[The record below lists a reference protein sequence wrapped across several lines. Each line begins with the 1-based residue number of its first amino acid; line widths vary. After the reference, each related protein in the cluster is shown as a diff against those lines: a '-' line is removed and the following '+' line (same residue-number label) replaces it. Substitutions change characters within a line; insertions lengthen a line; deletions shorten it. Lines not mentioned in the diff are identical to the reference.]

1 MVALAVKIS
10 IIVAVHNDELNLKN
24 ALDSIKNQS
33 LKDIEVIIV
42 DTASTDKSS
51 EIIESYLTDKRFSSY
66 KIDANSFSTARN
78 LGIEKAKGKYVS
90 FADASIVYSK
100 KLLES
105 MYECA
110 EKENAQM
117 CVAPMS
123 SYDIYG
129 KHEFTSSGILAK
141 RKKTNKFDTDLI
153 WNPAVTNKLFL
164 RSKILEMGLK
174 FFAFGKAREAAFT
187 LPFAFESD
195 VIVSSSVGGA
205 SYKIPVTNSGVSE
218 FPIEHYLEAYEYI
231 IKKAEKAFEKAIENS
246 VTDFERKELKKVHT
260 CYIDEVFLK
269 EITVLLYSYYR
280 HFWTLEDDEI
290 KKYTDIVNS
299 LIAKLS
305 SRGKKSIEKMN
316 KDIFYDG
323 KLIDNKEQ
331 MAKNPR
337 VTVCIGKSDRRGQL
351 KKEDLSVQVNSIFN
365 QTMPCFELFVDSRLY
380 GIFPDK
386 WKSFPNVTFIN
397 AESLGEFKDTALE
410 KCKTEYIM
418 YQDGFARLNPKILMR
433 HYNALSGREKYGFT
447 TSPITKF
454 DGEKT
459 QEYSLSDLVFYS
471 DMSRTRVKEGDSMFA
486 LDLFFCNKLFRKE
499 HLMGIRFTFSD
510 NHVLDMY
517 KLYTHSKFKKLS
529 HRGAYFSYSEDELL
543 SILKSEQK
551 ILPSDCKKLYKNY
564 KSVYGRT
571 ITVKKHREKL
581 IKFLKRVKNTLISI
595 LSKIFVFLFSC
606 MKIKDRVFFYTI
618 RSDGKL
624 LENIRYVYEAC
635 DCKKVVFAKMLP
647 HSLKDIFKV
656 KYYMLTSKVIVTDDY
671 MKYLRSVKLRD
682 GQKVVQLWHASG
694 AFKRFGLD
702 APSRLSR
709 LEEYNTH
716 SQYTDVC
723 VSSEYVRQFYAH
735 AFGIDMDVIKAIG
748 SPRTDSL
755 VDKEKRKSDRE
766 YLESLH
772 PLLKDKKIYIYFPTF
787 RETDGTLSE
796 FDPKIDWSRLN
807 DDLADDEVFIISRH
821 PVMKKEFFKNA
832 FYSRI
837 KDYTFEPTPLLL
849 SVADVVITD
858 YSSIIFDASIIN
870 IPMVFYCPDYNE
882 YEREFYL
889 DYEKDLPGEIVCDNT
904 ELLSKIRGAL
914 EKGADREEMKRFR
927 EKEVGSCDGNST
939 KRAAK
944 LIMDYLK

>member
-1 MVALAVKIS
+1 MFSLAVKIS
-10 IIVAVHNDELNLKN
+10 IIVAVHNDEQNLKN

-33 LKDIEVIIV
+33 LKDIEVIMV
-42 DTASTDKSS
+42 DAASTDKSP
-51 EIIESYLTDKRFSSY
+51 EIIKSYLSDNRFSSY
-66 KIDANSFSTARN
+66 SVPSYSFSVARN
-78 LGIEKAKGKYVS
+78 LGIEKATGKYVS

-100 KLLES
+100 NLLQN

-117 CVAPMS
+117 CVSPMT

-141 RKKTNKFDTDLI
+141 RKKTSKFDTDLI

-164 RSKILEMGLK
+164 RSKILEMDLK
-174 FFAFGKAREAAFT
+174 FCAFGKAREAAFT

-195 VIVSSSVGGA
+195 VIVSSSKGCA
-205 SYKIPVTNSGVSE
+205 SYKTPVANSGVPQ

-231 IKKAEKAFEKAIENS
+231 IEKAEIAFSKAIENS

-260 CYIDEVFLK
+260 CYIDEVIIK

-280 HFWTLEDDEI
+280 HFWSLSDEDI

-299 LIAKLS
+299 LISKLS
-305 SRGKKSIEKMN
+305 SRGKKSVHNMN
-316 KDIFYDG
+316 KDIFFDG
-323 KLIDNKEQ
+323 RLIDNKKE
-331 MAKNPR
+331 MAERPK
-337 VTVCIGKSDRRGQL
+337 VTVCIGKSEKRGHL
-351 KKEDLSVQVNSIFN
+351 HEKRLMIQVSSIFN
-365 QTMPCFELFVDSRLY
+365 QTMPCFELFVDRRLY
-380 GIFPDK
+380 EIFPKEYLDY
-386 WKSFPNVTFIN
+386 PNVTFID
-397 AESLGEFKDTALE
+397 AESLGEFKDAALE
-410 KCKTEYIM
+410 KCRTKYIM

-433 HYNALSGREKYGFT
+433 HYNALRGKEKYGFT

-459 QEYSLSDLVFYS
+459 EEYSLSDLVFYS
-471 DMSRTRVKEGDSMFA
+471 DMNRTRVKEGDSMFA

-499 HLMGIRFTFSD
+499 HLQGIRFTFTD
-510 NHVLDMY
+510 NSVLDMY
-517 KLYTHSKFKKLS
+517 KLYEHSRFKKLA
-529 HRGAYFSYSEDELL
+529 HRGAYLNYTEDELL
-543 SILKSEQK
+543 NILRTEQS
-551 ILPSDCKKLYKNY
+551 ILPSDCKKLYRSY
-564 KSVYGRT
+564 KAVYNRK
-571 ITVKKHREKL
+571 ITVKKYKEKG
-581 IKFLKRVKNTLISI
+581 IKLLKRCKNLLISLI
-595 LSKIFVFLFSC
+595 SRIFVFVFSH
-606 MKIKDRVFFYTI
+606 MKIQNRVFFYSI

-624 LENIRYVYEAC
+624 LENIRYVYEGC
-635 DCKKVVFAKMLP
+635 ECKKKVFAKMLP
-647 HSLKDIFKV
+647 HSLPDVFKV

-671 MKYLRSVKLRD
+671 LKYLRSVKLRP

-709 LEEYNTH
+709 IEEFNTH

-735 AFGIDMDVIKAIG
+735 AFGVDMDVIKAIG

-755 VDKEKRKSDRE
+755 ADKEKIKADRE
-766 YLESLH
+766 YLCSLH
-772 PLLKDKKIYIYFPTF
+772 PLLKDKKIYVYFPTF
-787 RETDGTLSE
+787 RETDGALTE
-796 FDPKIDWSRLN
+796 FDPQIDWAKLN
-807 DDLADDEVFIISRH
+807 DELSDDEIFIISRH

-832 FYSRI
+832 FYSRV

-858 YSSIIFDASIIN
+858 YSSVIFDASIVD

-889 DYEKDLPGEIVCDNT
+889 DYEKDLPGEIVTD
-904 ELLSKIRGAL
+904 EAVLLKGIRDAL
-914 EKGADREEMKRFR
+914 QKGTDSEEMKLFR
-927 EKEVGSCDGNST
+927 EKEVGSCDGKST
-939 KRAAK
+939 ERAVK
-944 LIMDYLK
+944 LITDYLK